1 MPKTTDAPLD
11 LSLNLDMTLDLSL
24 SDPEPDYD
32 PLADVEYGNS
42 MEADSKA
49 ELAAL
54 TQAMKQAANPDTARQ
69 FAQAKATAMQR
80 NDSEYW
86 VAVCFQSRAQK
97 EEFLRNAGV
106 TADDGDKYLDG
117 VILANKLKIHLTPDT
132 APLLES
138 GKIDP
143 KLAKIARKG
152 KTK

>member
-1 MPKTTDAPLD
+1 MPQTTELD
-11 LSLNLDMTLDLSL
+11 LSLNLDMSINMDL
-24 SDPEPDYD
+24 SDPMPDYD
-32 PLADVEYGNS
+32 PLADVDYGHG
-42 MEADSKA
+42 MEADAKA

-69 FAQAKATAMQR
+69 FAKAKTTAIQR

-97 EEFLRNAGV
+97 EEFLRNARV

-117 VILANKLKIHLTPDT
+117 VMLASKLGIALTPDT

-152 KTK
+152 KTT